1 MVRRIT
7 REELKRKMNRED
19 DLVLIEVL
27 SPDEYE
33 QEHIKGA
40 INIPLERVASEVK
53 ERFNPEREIVV
64 YCANSA
70 CQASPTAAEKLDEIG
85 FEKVYD
91 YAEGKKDW
99 KEAGYPME

>member
-1 MVRRIT
+1 MVRSIT
-7 REELKRKMNRED
+7 REELKRKIDTEE

-27 SPDEYE
+27 TPAEYE
-33 QEHIKGA
+33 REHIKGA

-53 ERFNPEREIVV
+53 ERFEPDREIVV

-91 YAEGKKDW
+91 YTEGKKDR